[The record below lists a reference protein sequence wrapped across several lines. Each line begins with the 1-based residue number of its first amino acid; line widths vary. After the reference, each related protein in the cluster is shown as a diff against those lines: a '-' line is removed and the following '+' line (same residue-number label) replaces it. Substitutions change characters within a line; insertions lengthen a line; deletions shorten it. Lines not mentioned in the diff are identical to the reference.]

1 MAPWAPLKSATGT
14 PGKRAVKWACV
25 CVTYKM
31 AAKSTGIDIERNYV
45 AVTQCMTIPAAVS
58 VLVCLAH
65 PECDELLRSG
75 GTARRSDVA
84 SVPE

>member
-1 MAPWAPLKSATGT
+1 MG
-14 PGKRAVKWACV
+14 VCV

-45 AVTQCMTIPAAVS
+45 SVTLCMTIPAAVS